1 MKPTTVL
8 AIGLAAIELGLGF
21 MTIVLADPGEGLG
34 EAIVGVAALTLLVT
48 FPLTGALLAARLP
61 RNPIGWLLLM
71 AGLGFSGSFIAESYA
86 ARALIAVPEYPGGI
100 WAAWISRWIWAIW
113 LTPLPLILLLLPN
126 GRLLSPKWRPIPA
139 AIVALI
145 GFQAFVDA
153 FRPSG
158 LDPEEPVGFANPLGL
173 EWVASIADLAKASGP
188 LIGVAVF
195 VAAASVIVRV
205 RRARGVERQQLKWF
219 GYAGGI
225 VSLTVSVLLA
235 TEVLRPFVGAAIDDL
250 GGLAWI
256 TFIVSLN
263 AIPIAA
269 VIAVLRYR
277 LYDIDLLIKRTLVYA
292 ATSAALAITFFVG
305 IVALQPAL
313 YSLTSG
319 DELAV
324 AASTLVA
331 FALFQPIRRRL
342 QQAVDRRFDRSRYDA
357 ARTLDAFADRLR
369 DQVDLDALGSEL
381 LAAVGTTMAPAHA
394 SLWLREHAK

>member
-8 AIGLAAIELGLGF
+8 AIALAAIELGLGF
-21 MTIVLADPGEGLG
+21 MTIVLSNPDMELG
-34 EAIVGVAALTLLVT
+34 EAIVGVGILSLLLT

-61 RNPIGWLLLM
+61 RNPIGWLLLIT
-71 AGLGFSGSFIAESYA
+71 GLGFAGSFIADNLA
-86 ARALIAVPEYPGGI
+86 TRALLAGSDYPGGI

-113 LTPLPLILLLLPN
+113 FTPLPLILLLLPN
-126 GRLLSPKWRPIPA
+126 GRLLSPKWRPIPV
-139 AIVALI
+139 AIVALT

-158 LDPEEPVGFANPLGL
+158 LDPGEPVRFANPLAL
-173 EWVASIADLAKASGP
+173 EWVASISDLANALGP
-188 LIGVAVF
+188 LVGVALF
-195 VAAASVIVRV
+195 VAAAAVIVRV

-219 GYAGGI
+219 GYAGGL

-235 TEVLRPFVGAAIDDL
+235 TEALRPTVGASLDDL
-250 GGLAWI
+250 GAFAWI
-256 TFIVSLN
+256 TFFLSLN

-269 VIAVLRYR
+269 AIAVLRYR

-292 ATSAALAITFFVG
+292 ATSAALAVAFFTG

-313 YSLTSG
+313 HSLTSG

-342 QQAVDRRFDRSRYDA
+342 QDAVDRRFDRSRYDA

-369 DQVDLDALGSEL
+369 EEVDLDALRGEL
-381 LAAVGTTMAPAHA
+381 LGAVGSTMAPAHA
-394 SLWLREHAK
+394 SLWLRERAR